1 MATKVMATKQ
11 GRSGV
16 RQHPLIREH
25 MSMGP
30 HTVGPRQT
38 LAAASGL
45 MRRHGVRHLPVLDAG
60 RIVGILSQR
69 DILLI
74 ESLPDVKPDEV
85 PVEDAMVQDVFT
97 VSPDTPVGDAVETM
111 IERKLGSAVVSEND
125 RVVGVFTTIDA
136 LTALHRLLERP

>member
-1 MATKVMATKQ
+1 
-11 GRSGV
+11 
-16 RQHPLIREH
+16 
-25 MSMGP
+25 
-30 HTVGPRQT
+30 
-38 LAAASGL
+38 
-45 MRRHGVRHLPVLDAG
+45 
-60 RIVGILSQR
+60 
-69 DILLI
+69 LLI

-97 VSPDTPVGDAVETM
+97 VSPDTPVAEAVETM